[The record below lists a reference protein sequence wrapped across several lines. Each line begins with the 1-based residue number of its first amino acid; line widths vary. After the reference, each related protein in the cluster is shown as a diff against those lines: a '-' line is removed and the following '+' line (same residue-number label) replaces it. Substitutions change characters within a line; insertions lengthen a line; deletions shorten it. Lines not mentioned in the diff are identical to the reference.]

1 MLALMAARIATPHSQ
16 RENATLIPSGVRTQA
31 ASHPSGCKDSANRT
45 KNQIYLDFSEMQ
57 PLQRHTLREFFLG
70 KKIVNILHK
79 MKKYTK
85 NFGNL
90 RNNTYLWNSKYLED
104 SNIVTCPS
112 PSAYGSRTSRSPH
125 CNCSALL
132 TVAASFIRDFLVII
146 KYC

>member
-1 MLALMAARIATPHSQ
+1 MLASIAAR
-16 RENATLIPSGVRTQA
+16 NATLIPSGVRTQA

-90 RNNTYLWNSKYLED
+90 RKSSYLCSQEQWTCSIYWDWGVPDRKSCQVRGD
-104 SNIVTCPS
+104 SFFYACWD
-112 PSAYGSRTSRSPH
+112 G
-125 CNCSALL
+125 
-132 TVAASFIRDFLVII
+132 
-146 KYC
+146 